1 MVLQT
6 LYGLGGFR
14 SRVLLY
20 CIFWRF
26 AILVG
31 AGGAIH
37 AAEDNGDK
45 ACDGCDGAQEGHL
58 RQREYGN
65 QVFRVCCG
73 LECGPF
79 VRREE
84 ADVKRKVCH
93 PTYATHNML
102 WPPSCRR
109 LTVTAKAKPMRM
121 LWTTVDASSGRN
133 RLRIPDTICKAM

>member
-1 MVLQT
+1 MSAGFLLVIHGAT
-6 LYGLGGFR
+6 DKFAPAGFAPIAIGLGGFR

-58 RQREYGN
+58 
-65 QVFRVCCG
+65 
-73 LECGPF
+73 L
-79 VRREE
+79 
-84 ADVKRKVCH
+84 
-93 PTYATHNML
+93 
-102 WPPSCRR
+102 
-109 LTVTAKAKPMRM
+109 AKIE
-121 LWTTVDASSGRN
+121 WSYW
-133 RLRIPDTICKAM
+133 

>member
-6 LYGLGGFR
+6 LYSLGGFR

-58 RQREYGN
+58 RQREHSN

-93 PTYATHNML
+93 PTYGYPQHAVAAVLQTSHGHGKGEAHENAL
-102 WPPSCRR
+102 
-109 LTVTAKAKPMRM
+109 
-121 LWTTVDASSGRN
+121 DDG
-133 RLRIPDTICKAM
+133 